1 MEVNEVFALS
11 KSLLDAKEKLY
22 GEDSWRELGLS
33 GCLEAANRKAIYLK
47 AQMTNGQID
56 TPKFREDLLDLIN
69 WAAFT
74 YCLSVRDSDYWS
86 SKRLVPP
93 GVAPKCPSD

>member
-1 MEVNEVFALS
+1 MEVNEVFVLS
-11 KSLLDAKEKLY
+11 KNLLDEKEKLY
-22 GEDSWRELGLS
+22 GEGSWRELGLS

-47 AQMTNGQID
+47 AQMTTGSVN

-74 YCLSVRDSDYWS
+74 YCLSVDNE
-86 SKRLVPP
+86 
-93 GVAPKCPSD
+93 

>member
-1 MEVNEVFALS
+1 MDVSEVFVLS
-11 KSLLDAKEKLY
+11 ELLRGEKEKLY
-22 GEDSWRELGLS
+22 GEGSWRELGLS

-47 AQMTNGQID
+47 AQMANAGVN

-74 YCLSVRDSDYWS
+74 YCLSVGDTD
-86 SKRLVPP
+86 K
-93 GVAPKCPSD
+93 

>member
-1 MEVNEVFALS
+1 MEVKEVFALS
-11 KSLLDAKEKLY
+11 EKLRDEKEEVY
-22 GEDSWRELGLS
+22 GKGTWRELGLS

-47 AQMTNGQID
+47 AQMTTGSVN

-74 YCLSVRDSDYWS
+74 YCLSVGDEEPNG
-86 SKRLVPP
+86 LVP
-93 GVAPKCPSD
+93 S